1 MGNAHAGIAAETVP
15 GQTWHELIEERI
27 FDPLKMERSTSLR
40 EMIQGAN
47 YSRG

>member
-1 MGNAHAGIAAETVP
+1 MGNTLAGIAAETVP

-40 EMIQGAN
+40 EMIRGAD